1 MRDFDFTSSIWL
13 QAALQPRRITILML
27 ALQIAALGSLA
38 RGQGFGGMQGGFG
51 GEKSVTVSAELKL
64 NKDGKTAQLAV
75 TAKLGAAYH
84 IYSMTQPP
92 GGPLPTRISVPDKRI
107 KITSEFT
114 PDRNPEVHQDE
125 AAFPGIDLEEFYESV
140 TWTAKVELVA
150 PFAASADDL
159 KLNIDGLVCSG
170 ACIPF
175 NEDVKVS
182 VTGAGAAGT
191 TTQETKIDS
200 TPKAGELTQIDE
212 SEMAPPSAVAEV
224 PPQFGFESFG
234 TGNSDTDSSGETLRA
249 GKSHS
254 VWSAMLVPASVK
266 AGATAVIELK
276 AINDPGYHVYDFRGD
291 DEINL
296 RTVIIAN
303 EKSGLKVGTPVTS
316 AHLEDAGLGAKY
328 HDGEVVWQI
337 PVQVPEGTKNGDYPL
352 ELLVRFNTCNASS
365 CDPPQTISARGA
377 LKVGKAAETAV
388 AMTLSTADKNA
399 AEDSPILATSFDA
412 GVALP
417 AGTIV
422 RSGTTAPDSAVD
434 LAADEDAEAES
445 EDDEYSFAFTLAIA
459 LVAGFILNFMPC
471 VLPVLGL
478 KVMSFANQAGN
489 SHARVVGLNL
499 AYVAGILAVFLVLAG
514 LTIGAQQITGSAF
527 GWGQQFTYLWFKV
540 FLACLMFA
548 MALSFLGVWE
558 IPIPGFATSNK
569 SSELMEKDGM
579 LGAFFKGGLTTVLAT
594 PCSGPLL
601 GWALGAS
608 LTFSSTQVLL
618 MYLTIGLGL
627 SSPFIVLC
635 FYPKFV
641 EQLPKPGAW
650 MDTLKQVLAF
660 PLLLTAV
667 FFVQTIEADWR
678 IATLTMLIFVWFSCW
693 LIGKVPVYE
702 SADKRLK
709 AWSSA
714 IVATALGGVIGFGF
728 MGPSNSEL
736 DWVPYDEAQLKRFRA
751 EGKTVMLDFT
761 ANWCLNCKYN
771 TRYAIEVQNVV
782 SKVEENNVVT
792 MLADWTSRDEAIG
805 DKLKELKSNSIP
817 LMAIYPPGSDS
828 KPIIL
833 RDILSE
839 STVLK
844 ALEQAGPSVGSER
857 LTSAPISP

>member
-1 MRDFDFTSSIWL
+1 MRDFDFTRSIRL
-13 QAALQPRRITILML
+13 QAALQPRRIAVLML
-27 ALQIAALGSLA
+27 ALLFAAFGTLA
-38 RGQGFGGMQGGFG
+38 HGQGFGGMQGGFG
-51 GEKSVTVSAELKL
+51 GQKSVTVSAELKL
-64 NKDGKTAQLAV
+64 NKDGKTGKLEV

-92 GGPLPTRISVPDKRI
+92 GGPLPTRISVSDKRI
-107 KITSEFT
+107 KVTSDFT
-114 PDRNPEVHQDE
+114 PDRKPEVHQDE

-140 TWTAKVELVA
+140 TWTAKVELVEQIA
-150 PFAASADDL
+150 VGADDL
-159 KLNIDGLVCSG
+159 TLNVDGLVCSG
-170 ACIPF
+170 ACMPF

-182 VTGAGAAGT
+182 VTGATAAT
-191 TTQETKIDS
+191 PASQD
-200 TPKAGELTQIDE
+200 PKAGGLSQIDE
-212 SEMAPPSAVAEV
+212 SEMAPPGAVAEV
-224 PPQFGFESFG
+224 PPQFGFGSFDKG
-234 TGNSDTDSSGETLRA
+234 SSETDSSGETLRA
-249 GKSHS
+249 GKSHA
-254 VWSAMLVPASVK
+254 VWSAMLTPASVE
-266 AGATAVIELK
+266 AGSTAVLELK

-303 EKSGLKVGTPVTS
+303 EKSGLKVGTPITS

-337 PVQVPEGTKNGDYPL
+337 PVQAPAGTGSGEYPL

-365 CDPPQTISARGA
+365 CDPPQTISVKGA
-377 LKVGKAAETAV
+377 LRVGDAADTAV
-388 AMTLSTADKNA
+388 AMTLSIADRNA

-412 GVALP
+412 GVTVP
-417 AGTIV
+417 AGSV
-422 RSGTTAPDSAVD
+422 VQSKSAAPDSTVD
-434 LAADEDAEAES
+434 LAADEKAES
-445 EDDEYSFAFTLAIA
+445 ESEEDEYSFAFTLGIA

-558 IPIPGFATSNK
+558 IPIPGFATSSK

-608 LTFSSTQVLL
+608 LTFTSTQVLL

-627 SSPFIVLC
+627 SLPFIVLC

-641 EQLPKPGAW
+641 EKLPKPGAW

-667 FFVQTIEADWR
+667 FFVQTIQADWR
-678 IATLTMLIFVWFSCW
+678 IATLTMLIFVWFGCW

-714 IVATALGGVIGFGF
+714 VVAMALGGVIGFGF
-728 MGPSNSEL
+728 MGPSDSEL

-782 SKVEENNVVT
+782 DKVEENDVVT
-792 MLADWTSRDEAIG
+792 MLADWTSRDKAIG

-828 KPIIL
+828 KPIVL

-844 ALEQAGPSVGSER
+844 ALDAAGPSVGPER
-857 LTSAPISP
+857 LTSAPATP